1 MLKQLTDAMRFVEEN
16 LQSEIDFE
24 EVSKIA
30 CVTKDSFMRFFS
42 YMTGMTLK
50 EYVRRRRLTLAAY
63 DVQAG
68 KEKIVDIAVKYGYES
83 PDAFRRAFT
92 LQHGITPMTLRR
104 HGGTISPYPPVS
116 FHIMIKGAEKMNCKV
131 EMVSALDVYGV
142 SREFGT
148 CAAERF
154 EAEHHMWA
162 QDLDFVPGKICEGFD
177 GVWYGIW
184 DKGRYAIA
192 REKEDVSGEK
202 LEKQS
207 IPAGLYAKFI
217 TEKGG
222 YAGDALPRLR
232 DLIFNSWLPDS
243 GYKLSGDYEVEVYHL
258 CTDREKRRK
267 NRYYEIWIPVEIK

>member
-116 FHIMIKGAEKMNCKV
+116 FHIMIKGAEKMNCKWKWFRRSMCTACQENLAHV
-131 EMVSALDVYGV
+131 RQSDLKQNTICGHRIWILYRGKFVKDLMEYGT
-142 SREFGT
+142 EFGT
-148 CAAERF
+148 RGG
-154 EAEHHMWA
+154 M
-162 QDLDFVPGKICEGFD
+162 QSRGK
-177 GVWYGIW
+177 
-184 DKGRYAIA
+184 K
-192 REKEDVSGEK
+192 K
-202 LEKQS
+202 
-207 IPAGLYAKFI
+207 
-217 TEKGG
+217 T
-222 YAGDALPRLR
+222 
-232 DLIFNSWLPDS
+232 
-243 GYKLSGDYEVEVYHL
+243 
-258 CTDREKRRK
+258 
-267 NRYYEIWIPVEIK
+267 